1 MKSNIPWGSPC
12 MRRFG
17 TSIRKQIQEV
27 GSQVVLGTFRAQLYA
42 KQHVTTMIRSW
53 CRALQV
59 GLNDYRLGL

>member
-27 GSQVVLGTFRAQLYA
+27 GSQVVLGTFRAQLPA
-42 KQHVTTMIRSW
+42 KQHVITKDTFMVSGLTG
-53 CRALQV
+53 RA
-59 GLNDYRLGL
+59 

>member
-27 GSQVVLGTFRAQLYA
+27 GSQVVLSTFRAQLHA
-42 KQHVTTMIRSW
+42 KQHVITKDTFTVPGLTG
-53 CRALQV
+53 RA
-59 GLNDYRLGL
+59 

>member
-27 GSQVVLGTFRAQLYA
+27 GSQVVLGTFRAQLHA
-42 KQHVTTMIRSW
+42 KQHVITKDTFMVSGLTG
-53 CRALQV
+53 RA
-59 GLNDYRLGL
+59 

>member
-27 GSQVVLGTFRAQLYA
+27 ASQVVLGTFRAQLHA
-42 KQHVTTMIRSW
+42 KQHVTIKDTFMVPGLMG
-53 CRALQV
+53 RA
-59 GLNDYRLGL
+59 